1 MNKDKLKHLPIN
13 LLSNLSTFGI
23 VFGITILTT
32 DNILLSIVIS
42 FAVYL
47 HSVRVDASLDYLEE
61 QINKKAQESNTI
73 DLEAYSLG
81 VEEGIKW
88 TQERMYSEE
97 EVNDIIFRLFED
109 YASNYT
115 NEALKDFHE
124 IL

>member
-32 DNILLSIVIS
+32 DNILLSIFIS

-61 QINKKAQESNTI
+61 QIDAKLKE
-73 DLEAYSLG
+73 LE
-81 VEEGIKW
+81 
-88 TQERMYSEE
+88 
-97 EVNDIIFRLFED
+97 D
-109 YASNYT
+109 
-115 NEALKDFHE
+115 
-124 IL
+124 